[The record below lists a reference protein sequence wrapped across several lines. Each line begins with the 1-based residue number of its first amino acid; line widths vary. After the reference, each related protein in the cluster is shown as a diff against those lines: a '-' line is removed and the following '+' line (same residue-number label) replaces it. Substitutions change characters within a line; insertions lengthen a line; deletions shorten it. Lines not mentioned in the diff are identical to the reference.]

1 MDLLQEALKIAN
13 VNDLFCLSASKASN
27 PKMVEAGPTDQRLS
41 GTSAVAVFAAV
52 PVEGT

>member
-1 MDLLQEALKIAN
+1 MDLLQKALKVAN

-27 PKMVEAGPTDQRLS
+27 PKMVEAGPTNV
-41 GTSAVAVFAAV
+41 GVAVFAAV